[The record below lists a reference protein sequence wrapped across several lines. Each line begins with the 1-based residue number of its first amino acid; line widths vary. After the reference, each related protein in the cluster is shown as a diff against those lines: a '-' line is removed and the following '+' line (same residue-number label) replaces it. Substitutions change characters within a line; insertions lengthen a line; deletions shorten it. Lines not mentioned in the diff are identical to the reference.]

1 MSYYVITSFSKYIGY
16 YSWCLTKNNNGL
28 LEFIPGSRT
37 ILLQQNST
45 PPLEG
50 FSENIKESI
59 HGYVESAKSDV
70 EKGNNFLHW
79 VLTRVFEATGD
90 DAADAIV
97 DGANDLGI
105 DAYLPVDFSEN
116 KIRLFQSKYGTSHS
130 LDAIAKF
137 KEDAKRL
144 LEKDVTKMRPEL
156 AHLVT
161 KIKEKNLKVECCYVT
176 DQKVEF
182 VDELV
187 DVIDINQII
196 ERLWAR
202 IKKPAAGKKSPLRLE
217 KMLRHENTILGIV
230 KLRELTDF
238 VTKNRDYVFESNIR
252 QWMQFKTTVNKGL
265 RETLQNDPNK
275 FFYYNNGITIV
286 VNDFEEQGEN
296 GLTLYAPQI
305 VNGAQTSNSVLD
317 HAKRTRNMEGS
328 MTVTIIKADD
338 EQEQNNITKYRNSQ
352 NSVRGK
358 DLVSLM
364 DFHKSIKSQ
373 LKNSGFFYEIQA
385 GSFDSK
391 TKSKQCDYEGD
402 LIYNKYLPD
411 NHKKVIVAKDA
422 IQALIAG
429 IEQRPTE
436 SYSSPAQ
443 FLPRGS
449 KYDDVFND
457 NLKDDYR
464 LLLYPYLVKEY
475 AKKTLKYGKQGAH
488 KTKRYATL
496 FYVAVYFRILH
507 KKIFET
513 KGDFKSDITKLE
525 PVFRSFKLNARLL
538 KLTDVIVTKF
548 LEDTVVDDE
557 IELANTKHNF
567 FSHHVWN
574 DSMLRVVDKKIKQET
589 EEIESIKKLVF
600 SLL

>member
-1 MSYYVITSFSKYIGY
+1 MA
-16 YSWCLTKNNNGL
+16 KNNNL
-28 LEFIPGSRT
+28 LEYIPGSRS
-37 ILLQQNST
+37 LLVQKYTSQ
-45 PPLEG
+45 PLEG
-50 FSENIKESI
+50 FSENVLESI
-59 HGYVESAKSDV
+59 WEYAEDSKSDV

-79 VLTRVFEATGD
+79 VLTRVFEATED
-90 DAADAIV
+90 DAFDAIV

-105 DAYLPVDFSEN
+105 DAYLPVDFSDN
-116 KIRLFQSKYGTSHS
+116 KIRLFQAKYGTSHS
-130 LDAIAKF
+130 IEAIAKF
-137 KEDAKRL
+137 KEDVKRL

-161 KIKEKNLKVECCYVT
+161 NIKEKNLKIRCCYVT
-176 DQKVEF
+176 DQKVDYE
-182 VDELV
+182 DDLV
-187 DVIDINQII
+187 EVIDQKEII
-196 ERLWAR
+196 QRLWER
-202 IKKPAAGKKSPLRLE
+202 IKKPAAGKKSSIKLE
-217 KMLRHENTILGIV
+217 KMLRHGNTIVGIL

-252 QWMQFKTTVNKGL
+252 QWMQFKTSVNKGI
-265 RETLQNDPNK
+265 RETLQNNPNK

-286 VNDFEEQGEN
+286 VSDFKEEGN
-296 GLTLYAPQI
+296 VLNLDAPQI
-305 VNGAQTSNSVLD
+305 VNGAQTSNSILD
-317 HAKRTRNMEGS
+317 HAKRTKNLDGF

-352 NSVRGK
+352 NAVRGK

-373 LKNSGFFYEIQA
+373 LKNCGYFYEIQA

-391 TKSKQCDYEGD
+391 TKSKQCEYDGD
-402 LIYNKYLPD
+402 PSYNNYLPD

-422 IQALIAG
+422 IQALVAG

-436 SYSSPAQ
+436 AYSSPAQ

-449 KYDDVFND
+449 KYDDIFNE

-464 LLLYPYLVKEY
+464 ILLYPYLVKEY
-475 AKKTLKYGKQGAH
+475 AKKALKYGKQGGH

-496 FYVAVYFRILH
+496 FYVAVYFRILQ
-507 KKIFET
+507 KKILET
-513 KGDFKSDITKLE
+513 KGDFKPDVIKLE
-525 PVFRSFKLNARLL
+525 PIFRSFKLNARIL
-538 KLTDVIVTKF
+538 KLADIVVTKF

-574 DSMLRVVDKKIKQET
+574 DTMLRVVDKKIKQE
-589 EEIESIKKLVF
+589 EETICTIKKLVEN
-600 SLL
+600 LL